1 VAIKNKEELE
11 NYKLLLEKLMEETRS
26 LLLEVKK
33 ERTQEEKIV
42 AKENLFDQFIYVN
55 SLKNSATTRQEYKE
69 VYEILEVSIQ
79 QFCNQIV

>member
-1 VAIKNKEELE
+1 MAIKNKEELE

-26 LLLEVKK
+26 LLLKVKK
-33 ERTQEEKIV
+33 ERTQEEKMV

-79 QFCNQIV
+79 KFHNQTA

>member
-1 VAIKNKEELE
+1 MAIKNKEELE

-55 SLKNSATTRQEYKE
+55 SLKNSARTRKDYKE
-69 VYEILEVSIQ
+69 IYEILEVSIQ
-79 QFCNQIV
+79 KFRNQTA